1 MAPSSVN
8 PLPEHTTKR
17 IPTEAEVLLAGGV
30 WAMTSAKRD
39 KLAELKLA
47 LPEGQDSLN
56 AAATKDEIL
65 DLYLTDGLQLIA
77 KITDLQSNSSSGTGE
92 ETNARTTTNNNHIVD
107 EFNTWINS
115 QHHSSLPDGVN
126 QTELESKLQIVSAK
140 ITSLL
145 ERIPSDRCLRHVRD
159 FLDPD
164 TVHEIDLN
172 NAMEKSGN
180 ELDVD
185 NKSFEDAV
193 NRFRLLLV
201 KSAVD
206 QIQSS
211 WNVLTTVS
219 DADIDR
225 AAVKGIAMKP
235 QAETVSLSKVYAYL
249 EASASGTCSHRVT
262 AAWNLL
268 DRDED
273 GLLDEKE
280 MNEVAF
286 LCLDVEKAAL
296 INLLTEALDAYPCRA
311 PLPEIGNE
319 NQLPVPKGWRQ
330 RRKEKNVK
338 KKLLKMFQLTCKN
351 HFRDEVEVN
360 HRLRCIYAWAEKAD
374 QDNKIES
381 VLVDADGWSGRKRYV
396 ELSPKISEAEFREVQ
411 GIHFTHLDRIGTE
424 ILKSFREDL
433 WVAQGKR
440 RERKDLARDCFLFL
454 TVVSAI
460 DFVILSL

>member
-1 MAPSSVN
+1 M
-8 PLPEHTTKR
+8 
-17 IPTEAEVLLAGGV
+17 
-30 WAMTSAKRD
+30 
-39 KLAELKLA
+39 
-47 LPEGQDSLN
+47 
-56 AAATKDEIL
+56 
-65 DLYLTDGLQLIA
+65 
-77 KITDLQSNSSSGTGE
+77 
-92 ETNARTTTNNNHIVD
+92 
-107 EFNTWINS
+107 
-115 QHHSSLPDGVN
+115 
-126 QTELESKLQIVSAK
+126 
-140 ITSLL
+140 
-145 ERIPSDRCLRHVRD
+145 
-159 FLDPD
+159 
-164 TVHEIDLN
+164 
-172 NAMEKSGN
+172 
-180 ELDVD
+180 
-185 NKSFEDAV
+185 
-193 NRFRLLLV
+193 
-201 KSAVD
+201 
-206 QIQSS
+206 
-211 WNVLTTVS
+211 
-219 DADIDR
+219 
-225 AAVKGIAMKP
+225 
-235 QAETVSLSKVYAYL
+235 
-249 EASASGTCSHRVT
+249 EASASGTCSDRVT

-296 INLLTEALDAYPCRA
+296 INLLTEALEAYPCRA

-319 NQLPVPKGWRQ
+319 DQLPVPKGWRQ
-330 RRKEKNVK
+330 RRKEKTTK

-411 GIHFTHLDRIGTE
+411 EIHLTHLDRIGSE

-454 TVVSAI
+454 SVVSAI
-460 DFVILSL
+460 DYVILLL